1 MRTDGPAW
9 DDLRCIE
16 LVELLTAHLDDELA
30 DDQRERVEVHLAGCR
45 GCSAALDQFR
55 TLIQIA
61 GRLTAADVASLDP
74 LLRDRLMTT
83 LQIPRR
89 R

>member
-16 LVELLTAHLDDELA
+16 LVELLTAYLDDELA
-30 DDQRERVEVHLAGCR
+30 DDQRERVDAHLAGCR
-45 GCSAALDQFR
+45 GCSDALDQFR
-55 TLIQIA
+55 TLIRIA

-74 LLRDRLMTT
+74 LQLDRLMTT